1 MQSKS
6 IYKQF
11 YQKLIIATTLFI
23 VILSFIFYG
32 FIKATI
38 YEEVSNKLLK
48 DAQLIYKLSTT
59 TKSTRDI
66 QLVLS
71 DITIDMVQIDD
82 LDQMVYRKYKVGN
95 DHFIQLL
102 YPFNIKTHQFL
113 QITKNINDAIAM
125 LNKIFGNLL
134 FLGIGGLIM
143 IVLYAF
149 TVSKTLLA
157 PILNLTK
164 KLSKMDENSLT
175 KIDTSKLPEEFIP
188 LANSVNNLTQRIQS
202 YLKYQKELFI
212 GTAHELKTPLAVM
225 KLKSEVTLRKKRDIE
240 KYEEALRIHIEQ
252 IDQMNKMVSSILN
265 MGRQEGAQFE
275 KPMEVDIVD
284 FLRIKLEDY
293 QLLANQKHIK
303 MSLETN
309 IEKFI
314 TFLQPTLLNQIIQN
328 FVQNAIKFT
337 PENKQIMIKIDANQ
351 YYLRVEVIDEGI
363 GCPDDIDLFAPFKR
377 VGKEKGAG
385 LGLFLAKSAADT
397 LGAKIS
403 IYNRKDGISGTV
415 AKLELQSFPACEIK

>member
-175 KIDTSKLPEEFIP
+175 KIDTNKLPEEFIP

-240 KYEEALRIHIEQ
+240 KYEETLRIHIEQ

-363 GCPDDIDLFAPFKR
+363 GCDENIDLFAPFQRK
-377 VGKEKGAG
+377 GKESGAG

-397 LGAKIS
+397 IGAKIS
-403 IYNRKDGISGTV
+403 IENRKDNKQGTISR
-415 AKLELQSFPACEIK
+415 LELETHPTCKL